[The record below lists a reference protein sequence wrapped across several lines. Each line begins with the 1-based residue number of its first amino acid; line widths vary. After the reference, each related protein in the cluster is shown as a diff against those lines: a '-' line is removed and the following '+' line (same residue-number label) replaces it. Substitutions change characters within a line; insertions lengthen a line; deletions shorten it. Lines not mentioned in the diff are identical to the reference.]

1 MSRQFFKRYTVYRG
15 DGRELYFTP
24 INTIEKIVKSL
35 ITLKPELKEKTWV
48 DPCAG
53 DGRWEQVINGFGIKC
68 YSFDIKPLTSFVTKR
83 DFLEDNFNEFKKIF
97 FIGNPP
103 FSLLTDFIGK
113 ALYLTDSCYFLGGSQ
128 IITNFLSSKV
138 SLLHR
143 FEGYDGNQKDLR
155 SKLVFNDTLNKQLE
169 IWCCGAIFNKRFH
182 KNFKMEKEKSS
193 NNFRVSIQNF
203 CVEDERVKV
212 IYK

>member
-1 MSRQFFKRYTVYRG
+1 MSKNFFKRYTAFRG
-15 DGRELYFTP
+15 ENRELYFTP
-24 INTIEKIVKSL
+24 INTIEKIIKSL
-35 ITLKPELKEKTWV
+35 VTLRPELREKTWV

-83 DFLEDNFNEFKKIF
+83 NFLKDNYSEFKNIF

-103 FSLLTDFIGK
+103 FSLVNEFVDK

-128 IITNFLSSKV
+128 IITNSLSSKV

-143 FEGYDGNQKDLR
+143 FEGFEGNQKDLR
-155 SKLVFNDTLNKQLE
+155 SKIAFTDTLNKELL

-182 KNFKMEKEKSS
+182 KNFKMEEEKSLT
-193 NNFRVSIQNF
+193 NFRVSIQNY
-203 CVEDERVKV
+203 CMPDERVAV